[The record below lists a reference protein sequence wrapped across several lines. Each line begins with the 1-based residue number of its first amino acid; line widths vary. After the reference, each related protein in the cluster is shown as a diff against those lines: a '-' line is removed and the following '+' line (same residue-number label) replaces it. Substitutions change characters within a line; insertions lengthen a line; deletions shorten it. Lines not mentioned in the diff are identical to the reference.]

1 MVDVKRLVNES
12 FERITPEFWAKYD
25 NHVLDIENNY
35 WQNDLIEKSTVQTVI
50 INLKTSDSSDDRDS
64 DF

>member
-1 MVDVKRLVNES
+1 MVNVKRLVNES
-12 FERITPEFWAKYD
+12 FERITPEVWTKCD

-35 WQNDLIEKSTVQTVI
+35 WQNDLIEKSTVQPVI
-50 INLKTSDSSDDRDS
+50 INLNTSDSSDDGDS